1 MRYLCRLI
9 TPKNGTVLDPF
20 MGSGSTGLAAILE
33 DFNFIGVELSEEY
46 LEIAKNR
53 IMLSQIFIN
62 ANEKTS

>member
-1 MRYLCRLI
+1 
-9 TPKNGTVLDPF
+9 

-62 ANEKTS
+62 AKEKTS